1 MTQWLMVEWL
11 PEVTTK
17 AHWLDVVDD
26 LCHAAA
32 LHAQRMLTEER
43 TSVLAPRC
51 TVVPWLLVSP
61 LIHLLAR
68 LWVRHAWHHGSDS
81 MISMMATP
89 M

>member
-1 MTQWLMVEWL
+1 MIEWL

-17 AHWLDVVDD
+17 AHRRDVVYYLRD
-26 LCHAAA
+26 LAA
-32 LHAQRMLTEER
+32 LHAQRMLTKEG

-61 LIHLLAR
+61 LVHLLAR
-68 LWVRHAWHHGSDS
+68 LWVRHVWHHGSAR